1 MRRYLVRTDFGDVV
15 VGVNDK
21 ASGFDPDLIEVTTVA
36 ESERGSFD
44 MATPLRAFGAKMVDI
59 IELQG
64 TAEFSGSDV
73 MREMMV
79 GEKATAELKRIERFA
94 KEAFG
99 G

>member
-1 MRRYLVRTDFGDVV
+1 MRTDFGDVV
-15 VGVNDK
+15 VGVNPE
-21 ASGFDPDLIEVTTVA
+21 ASGFDANLIEVTTVA
-36 ESERGSFD
+36 EDERGTFD

-64 TAEFSGSDV
+64 TSQFSGSDT
-73 MREMMV
+73 MREMMI
-79 GEKATAELKRIERFA
+79 GEKATAELRRIERFA

>member
-1 MRRYLVRTDFGDVV
+1 MVS
-15 VGVNDK
+15 VNPD
-21 ASGFDPDLIEVTTVA
+21 ASGFDTDLIDVATVA
-36 ESERGSFD
+36 EEEQGGFE

-79 GEKATAELKRIERFA
+79 SEKATAELKRIERFA
-94 KEAFG
+94 KENLG